1 MRLDGT
7 ITHLSERDQRMK
19 KFHSD
24 DRYSVFLLT
33 TQVCIVCDICFIN
46 STSINLPNISDK
58 KKIYYIYRIMSI
70 LKVETDIITSNAAS
84 LVGPDVIIVFIG
96 DVIMCLMICWP
107 IISKSESIC

>member
-58 KKIYYIYRIMSI
+58 KKIRRRLGDKLYHIMMYRVHI
-70 LKVETDIITSNAAS
+70 A
-84 LVGPDVIIVFIG
+84 
-96 DVIMCLMICWP
+96 
-107 IISKSESIC
+107 